1 MQKST
6 IVPRLYCRRAQA
18 CFILFVREINLE
30 WMVDWIL
37 CILAV
42 VVEDIPSIFLI
53 MWNAKVVSNHTV
65 SIAKYGMKKIMIMKT
80 LIMNRTHCVARV
92 WSTIISFANIVLQI
106 CIQ

>member
-18 CFILFVREINLE
+18 HFILFVREINLE

-42 VVEDIPSIFLI
+42 VEDIPSIFLI
-53 MWNAKVVSNHTV
+53 TWNAKVVSNHTV
-65 SIAKYGMKKIMIMKT
+65 SIAKYGMKTIMITKT
-80 LIMNRTHCVARV
+80 QDMNRTHCFAGV
-92 WSTIISFANIVLQI
+92 WPTIMSFAQIVLQI
-106 CIQ
+106 CLQ

>member
-1 MQKST
+1 
-6 IVPRLYCRRAQA
+6 
-18 CFILFVREINLE
+18 
-30 WMVDWIL
+30 MVDWIL

-42 VVEDIPSIFLI
+42 VEDIPNIFLI

-80 LIMNRTHCVARV
+80 QNMNMPHCAAGV
-92 WSTIISFANIVLQI
+92 WSTIMSFDHIVLQI